1 MIEKFKHIFCQQGRL
16 HSVQGRFMPKPFFQH
31 FSAPGLVCAHRGAR
45 SIAPENTSLAMVKAR
60 TCGAEL
66 WETDVQLTTDGVAVL
81 FHDDTLV
88 RTTDILAREAL
99 RSKAG
104 LRLTEFSWGEL
115 ADLDAGSWFIHS
127 DPYGTIQSGEVA
139 REDLLQIAHQRILR
153 LDEALG
159 YCRQH
164 DFPVNLEL
172 KDQRGTAADV
182 RIVATVL
189 ELLRQTDTEELVLIS
204 SFNHDYL
211 RQVRQQSPNL
221 ATAALVEGAHPPE
234 VVNYLRALGCDAYH
248 PDQRLIDADFVR
260 QLSASGMPVNPWTV
274 NDEAQALE
282 LLAAGAFFI
291 CTDWPQR
298 LLKARHSA

>member
-1 MIEKFKHIFCQQGRL
+1 MMILWC
-16 HSVQGRFMPKPFFQH
+16 
-31 FSAPGLVCAHRGAR
+31 AP
-45 SIAPENTSLAMVKAR
+45 
-60 TCGAEL
+60 
-66 WETDVQLTTDGVAVL
+66 
-81 FHDDTLV
+81 
-88 RTTDILAREAL
+88 TDILAREAL

-139 REDLLQIAHQRILR
+139 QEDLSQIAQQRILR

-172 KDQRGTAADV
+172 KDQRGTAADA

-189 ELLRQTDTEELVLIS
+189 ELLRQTGTEELVLIS

-211 RQVRQQSPNL
+211 RQVRQQAPDL

-234 VVNYLRALGCDAYH
+234 VLTYLSGLGCDAYH

-260 QLSASGMPVNPWTV
+260 QLSAAGIPVNPWTV

>member
-1 MIEKFKHIFCQQGRL
+1 ML
-16 HSVQGRFMPKPFFQH
+16 KPFFQH

-45 SIAPENTSLAMVKAR
+45 SIAPENTSLAMVKAQA
-60 TCGAEL
+60 CGADL
-66 WETDVQLTTDGVAVL
+66 WETDVQLTADGVAVL

-88 RTTDILAREAL
+88 RTTDILDRDAFRGKTA
-99 RSKAG
+99 
-104 LRLTEFSWGEL
+104 LRLTEFSWAEL
-115 ADLDAGSWFIHS
+115 AALDSGSWFIHT

-139 REDLLQIAHQRILR
+139 QEGLPLIAQQSILR
-153 LDEALG
+153 LEEALR

-172 KDQRGTAADV
+172 KDQRGTAADG

-189 ELLRQTDTEELVLIS
+189 ELLRQTGTVELALIS

-211 RQVRQQSPNL
+211 RQVRQQAPEL
-221 ATAALVEGAHPPE
+221 AIAALVEGAHPPE
-234 VVNYLRALGCDAYH
+234 LVNYLRTLGCDAYH

-260 QLSASGMPVNPWTV
+260 QLSAAGMPVNPWTV
-274 NDEAQALE
+274 NDDAQALE
-282 LLAAGAFFI
+282 LLDAGAFFI

-298 LLKARHSA
+298 LRKARHSA

>member
-1 MIEKFKHIFCQQGRL
+1 ML
-16 HSVQGRFMPKPFFQH
+16 KPFFQH

-45 SIAPENTSLAMVKAR
+45 SIAPENTSLAMVKAQA
-60 TCGAEL
+60 CGADL
-66 WETDVQLTTDGVAVL
+66 WETDVQLTADGVAVL
-81 FHDDTLV
+81 FHDDILV
-88 RTTDILAREAL
+88 RTTDILDREAF
-99 RSKAG
+99 SGKAA
-104 LRLTEFSWGEL
+104 LRLTDFSWTEL
-115 ADLDAGSWFIHS
+115 AALDAGSWFIHT
-127 DPYGTIQSGEVA
+127 DPYGTIQSGEVPREGLSLIA
-139 REDLLQIAHQRILR
+139 RQRILR
-153 LDEALG
+153 LDEALR

-172 KDQRGTAADV
+172 KDQRGTAADA

-189 ELLRQTDTEELVLIS
+189 ELLRQTGTEELVLIS

-211 RQVRQQSPNL
+211 RQVHRQAPEL

-234 VVNYLRALGCDAYH
+234 LVNYLRGLGCDAYH
-248 PDQRLIDADFVR
+248 PDQLLIDADFVR
-260 QLSASGMPVNPWTV
+260 HMSATGILVNPWTV
-274 NDEAQALE
+274 NDEAQALG